1 MPSKKGEPFR
11 WDALVRLTHWG
22 LAAVCIGNLWVNEAG
37 EEWHEWLGY
46 SAIALVSLRLL
57 WGLTFA
63 RGYARLGALIPSSED
78 FRQQAR
84 EMRERQ
90 PPAPG
95 HHGSGKLAVW
105 ALWLVVLATA
115 GSGWFQNTETGFE
128 LGADEWHEWC
138 VVALQGLI
146 GLHLLAIVFTSW
158 RQRSNLV
165 TRMLPAIGRRSSI
178 QSGSN
183 EQT

>member
-1 MPSKKGEPFR
+1 
-11 WDALVRLTHWG
+11 
-22 LAAVCIGNLWVNEAG
+22 
-37 EEWHEWLGY
+37 
-46 SAIALVSLRLL
+46 
-57 WGLTFA
+57 
-63 RGYARLGALIPSSED
+63 
-78 FRQQAR
+78 
-84 EMRERQ
+84 
-90 PPAPG
+90 
-95 HHGSGKLAVW
+95 
-105 ALWLVVLATA
+105 TA

-165 TRMLPAIGRRSSI
+165 IRMLPAGRRSSI

>member
-1 MPSKKGEPFR
+1 
-11 WDALVRLTHWG
+11 
-22 LAAVCIGNLWVNEAG
+22 
-37 EEWHEWLGY
+37 
-46 SAIALVSLRLL
+46 
-57 WGLTFA
+57 
-63 RGYARLGALIPSSED
+63 
-78 FRQQAR
+78 
-84 EMRERQ
+84 MRERQ